1 MKKSNKKKNK
11 KIKKGLD
18 GANKESQVETFW
30 VLPNPIFSPPP
41 FSMPHAS
48 FE

>member
-1 MKKSNKKKNK
+1 LAKEKRKKEEK
-11 KIKKGLD
+11 KKGLD
-18 GANKESQVETFW
+18 GASKESQVETFW
-30 VLPNPIFSPPP
+30 VPPNPISSPPP